1 MDLFASFKETL
12 KKSAALLKGRS
23 DPVLELRDA
32 IEASD
37 NWDGLERRLMDLR
50 AVSRKRQQEI
60 VERLEP
66 LAKQVEH
73 LLARAREAKV
83 KVLKQNLLRQAEGY
97 MQQLEA
103 EDEPAKI
110 HSANCRM
117 LTNLIK
123 QAQRA
128 RAMIER
134 GIEADAIDLI
144 TTRFEEVVVAHESTL
159 EAAGELESAGRVEVP
174 RDVSM
179 ASIEKRLSA
188 VYETEPTGD
197 TLRQGVPEERDE
209 APDQQLRDLEN
220 KLYE

>member
-1 MDLFASFKETL
+1 MDLFASFKGTL

-23 DPVLELRDA
+23 DPVLELRNA

-37 NWDGLERRLMDLR
+37 NWDALERRLMDLR
-50 AVSRKRQQEI
+50 AISRKRQQEI

-73 LLARAREAKV
+73 LLTQAREAKV

-123 QAQRA
+123 QVQRA

-159 EAAGELESAGRVEVP
+159 EAAGELESAARVEVP
-174 RDVSM
+174 TDVSM

-188 VYETEPTGD
+188 VYETQPTEPP
-197 TLRQGVPEERDE
+197 VEEERDE
-209 APDQQLRDLEN
+209 APDQQLQDLEN

>member
-1 MDLFASFKETL
+1 MDFFASFKETL

-23 DPVLELRDA
+23 DPVLELRNA

-37 NWDGLERRLMDLR
+37 NWDALERRLMDLR
-50 AVSRKRQQEI
+50 AISRKRQQEI

-73 LLARAREAKV
+73 LLTQAREAKV

-123 QAQRA
+123 QVQRA

-159 EAAGELESAGRVEVP
+159 EAAGELESAARVEVP
-174 RDVSM
+174 TDVSM

-188 VYETEPTGD
+188 VYETQPTEPP
-197 TLRQGVPEERDE
+197 VEEERDE
-209 APDQQLRDLEN
+209 APDQQLQDLEN